1 MEIEWPSLFFGTI
14 LGGIVSFLI
23 TKWGI
28 KKSFK
33 QEAQMRAEENMKRWQ
48 RWFAPRPP
56 LAEENFDHAKNAD
69 LIYEIR
75 DWAESIQC
83 SLEGNRSQN
92 TLVRK
97 PLRWLQRSLEGNRSQ
112 NILTEDLKQYD
123 RRIHLSS
130 IASLLVFHEF
140 PEELEKDI
148 LDLYIQTEYVFETVQ
163 NYISDPKQI
172 EPDIICLM
180 AESVAKEARALLKKA
195 EAISDQAKSRQE

>member
-1 MEIEWPSLFFGTI
+1 MEIDWLSLLIGTI
-14 LGGIVSFLI
+14 MGGIVSRVI

-28 KKSFK
+28 KESFK

-48 RWFAPRPP
+48 RWLAPRPP
-56 LAEENFDHAKNAD
+56 LAENNFDHAKNAD

-75 DWAESIQC
+75 DWAESIQ
-83 SLEGNRSQN
+83 
-92 TLVRK
+92 
-97 PLRWLQRSLEGNRSQ
+97 RSLEGNRSQ

-123 RRIHLSS
+123 RPIHLSS

-172 EPDIICLM
+172 ERDFICFM
-180 AESVAKEARALLKKA
+180 AESIAKEASALLKKA
-195 EAISDQAKSRQE
+195 EPISAQAKSQLESRHQ